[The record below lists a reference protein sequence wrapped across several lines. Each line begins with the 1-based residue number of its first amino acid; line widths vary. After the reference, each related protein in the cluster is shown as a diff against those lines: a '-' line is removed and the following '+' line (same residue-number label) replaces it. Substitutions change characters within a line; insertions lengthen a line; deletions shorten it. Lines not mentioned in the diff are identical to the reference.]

1 MDSPTGSRISMK
13 LSPRR
18 IVLFVQAFCCLCAI
32 HRILE
37 RDGFAGAR
45 RRYLRAWKPRSHALV
60 HDASLVRDVEWAVL
74 QACAWQWKRSVCLHR
89 SLATYALLQAVGARP
104 RFVMAIA
111 NRPFASHAWTEL
123 DGQPVAD
130 ATMNESRYLYKPV
143 LCVPNEPAKR
153 ACIS

>member
-1 MDSPTGSRISMK
+1 MK

-37 RDGFAGAR
+37 RDGFTGAR
-45 RRYLRAWKPRSHALV
+45 RRYLRAWKPRSRALAR
-60 HDASLVRDVEWAVL
+60 DTALVRDVEWAVL

-89 SLATYALLQAVGARP
+89 SLATYALLQAVGTRP

-143 LCVPNEPAKR
+143 LCVPNEPAPR
-153 ACIS
+153 SCAS